1 MKQYVYKKKFY
12 NFKVVFTGYFCIA
25 IFIFCLY
32 ELFVTRN
39 YYWLLGNLVSGY
51 QVFNT
56 FISLSNPEEVDI
68 DDKFIAFKAFGKT
81 HRYNFSEIKDFRV
94 KEMATS
100 KKIYLRI
107 NKDDNSLLKG
117 RCWIDCLYFNDSDE
131 LFMYFVNKEDEIHP
145 DTIKAYAHRSNKLS
159 PEKREEL
166 EKYKQDRKEKSVFNK
181 KKGDK

>member
-1 MKQYVYKKKFY
+1 
-12 NFKVVFTGYFCIA
+12 
-25 IFIFCLY
+25 
-32 ELFVTRN
+32 
-39 YYWLLGNLVSGY
+39 
-51 QVFNT
+51 
-56 FISLSNPEEVDI
+56 
-68 DDKFIAFKAFGKT
+68 
-81 HRYNFSEIKDFRV
+81 
-94 KEMATS
+94 MATS

-117 RCWIDCLYFNDSDE
+117 RYWIDCLYFNDSDE

-181 KKGDK
+181 EKKGDK